1 MSDVVTKSV
10 RGDVTVVECAGAP
23 ITMCDLATAT
33 QLVIRLS
40 TERRSTGADV
50 HLCNAHTLALADRD
64 GGLLQLLRQASC
76 NFPDGMSVVCASRL
90 LHRDVTLPRTRVY
103 GPGLTR

>member
-10 RGDVTVVECAGAP
+10 RGDVTVVQCAGAP
-23 ITMCDLATAT
+23 ITMCDPATAA
-33 QLVIRLS
+33 QLVIRLA
-40 TERRSTGADV
+40 TERRSAGADV